1 MKCRQCGEQVAP
13 SDSFCGYCGTSAE
26 APAENSAGGIVLE
39 HRPAA
44 DIPAAASVRATGS
57 VPAEPEPA
65 MAFRQVAPPSG
76 PARQR
81 PPMFRLA
88 QDEAI
93 LKTYETVQLRTGLFK
108 RKRGQGTL
116 YVTDARLVFYAWVN
130 PRGTQRA
137 SWLLQQTKLEDIS
150 GVDVNVS
157 RRISVGLL
165 MLSVIFGLGTLGS
178 LLSIAG
184 IPLAFFFGIVTI
196 ICVIALV
203 RDASKRGSIGMSIH
217 SRGNQTSPINFG
229 NNGSRGIFGIIVHIF
244 MWPVLIFVPNYSAL
258 DVVTGDPAE
267 DAAQLVH
274 ELGALII
281 DLQTRGAMAY
291 EHWGIAPEAERIRS
305 VGTS

>member
-1 MKCRQCGEQVAP
+1 MKCRQCGEQVNL
-13 SDSFCGYCGTSAE
+13 SDSFCGYCGTPAE
-26 APAENSAGGIVLE
+26 APAEASGGGIFLE
-39 HRPAA
+39 HRPA
-44 DIPAAASVRATGS
+44 SGG
-57 VPAEPEPA
+57 PAEPPPVE
-65 MAFRQVAPPSG
+65 AFRQVAPPSG
-76 PARQR
+76 RPGTR

-116 YVTDARLVFYAWVN
+116 FVTDARLVFYAWVN

-150 GVDVNVS
+150 GIDVNVS

-165 MLSVIFGLGTLGS
+165 MLSVVFGLATLGS
-178 LLSIAG
+178 LLSIVG
-184 IPLAFFFGIVTI
+184 IPLAFFSGIVTV

-203 RDASKRGSIGMSIH
+203 QDASKRGSIGMSIH
-217 SRGNQTSPINFG
+217 SRGNQASPINFG
-229 NNGSRGIFGIIVHIF
+229 NSGNRGIFGIIVHIF

-291 EHWGIAPEAERIRS
+291 EHWGIAPAAERIRS
-305 VGTS
+305 AGAP

>member
-1 MKCRQCGEQVAP
+1 MNCRQCGEQVDP
-13 SDSFCGYCGTSAE
+13 SDSFCGYCGASAE
-26 APAENSAGGIVLE
+26 APAQASGGGIVLE

-44 DIPAAASVRATGS
+44 DIPAGS
-57 VPAEPEPA
+57 VPAGPEPA
-65 MAFRQVAPPSG
+65 VAFRQVVPPSG
-76 PARQR
+76 PAGPR

-88 QDEAI
+88 HDEAI

-108 RKRGQGTL
+108 KKRGQGTL
-116 YVTDARLVFYAWVN
+116 FVTDARLVFYAWVN

-165 MLSVIFGLGTLGS
+165 LLSVIFGLATLAS
-178 LLSIAG
+178 FLSIVG
-184 IPLAFFFGIVTI
+184 IPLALFFGIITV
-196 ICVIALV
+196 ICVAALS

-217 SRGNQTSPINFG
+217 SRGNNTSPINFG
-229 NNGSRGIFGIIVHIF
+229 NGGNSGTVGFIVRLF

-258 DVVTGDPAE
+258 DVAAGDPAE

-281 DLQTRGAMAY
+281 DLQTRGALAY

-305 VGTS
+305 VGAS